1 MEGGGNN
8 GVRVV
13 FKNCA
18 AISGYLCEINNL
30 QTDNTEDINVVMLRY
45 NLTENSDNYLKTG
58 SWWHYYRDES
68 VLTNTGALDNFTDN
82 STIEACK

>member
-1 MEGGGNN
+1 M
-8 GVRVV
+8 V

-45 NLTENSDNYLKTG
+45 NLIENSDNYLKTG
-58 SWWHYYRDES
+58 S
-68 VLTNTGALDNFTDN
+68 
-82 STIEACK
+82 